1 MYLLLMYYSA
11 LCISDHLSF
20 VSRLERDTAGVV
32 RSAPDST
39 DAVSSNLY
47 VYSSWSHVIYNK
59 CLQDVKLSICFL
71 ILL

>member
-1 MYLLLMYYSA
+1 MY

-20 VSRLERDTAGVV
+20 FLLSRLERDTAGVV

-39 DAVSSNLY
+39 DAVRSNLY
-47 VYSSWSHVIYNK
+47 VCSSWHHVIYNK
-59 CLQDVKLSICFL
+59 CLQDVKLSILL